1 MSNDTTAWADKL
13 DFDDPLTSPL
23 EREEAIRALLTRRL
37 NAVARPSPEIN
48 QIHQAQVRGRESA
61 NALRGL
67 IGRAPRI
74 LEVIRGALREAF
86 SLDPDT
92 LLFTEPLP
100 PAPARKVN
108 SLTERALALLVQPN
122 VPLNINQF
130 TSLSLKDDPSKRL
143 TFTAR
148 EALVRVKDLALLVRF
163 ERAVAEYW
171 QQLARGSWLTRRE
184 RWVQLRTSLFA
195 ESAFLAHRTSQLT
208 DSGYDMVSKLL
219 QIPDAGLRQ
228 QAGGEWAAIQVSH
241 IMWPGTNRAMVQ
253 IPGAMHIYRD
263 GVVGGTPQVIYLPGL
278 FREFYEFDSF
288 NQMQCDLPLLVNGP
302 LSSVLWQCLPLRRR
316 HEACNTIGATP
327 LTFVRQ
333 PADAL
338 RTSASELLDGQ
349 WDNELACALSINH
362 GVMGI
367 QDAGQPAIAGIQRFL
382 RFIQKGRLRVVAFTR
397 LGRTL
402 EALLEWDY
410 KRRSGEIVFGRM
422 TPDLAFKT
430 QEAQLKRYEK
440 KLMALLDATDVGNA
454 SAAHQEFL
462 RLERQWQDQVAVARK
477 WSQGPLE
484 RVFQKAYWLEQPEG
498 SRSRGSLVAQ
508 AQCGALLGEAQ
519 MQHRLSLISRAHL
532 ECLDAV
538 LNEAWVPGANATD
551 SCVLQVS
558 VGCEAARLYPLL
570 GAVVVTTQA
579 ARTQPAALHPVV
591 LCVMGQHGGLVAFD
605 SLNAFVAG
613 LEASLKSR
621 DGSVLWR
628 CIERHRREA
637 VRTAISLLP
646 EAAPLVV
653 SYTAIERYMLKD
665 LFIKQAQHHIALNRR
680 IDKGERL
687 FSEVS
692 DPQLSRMLLARELF
706 ECLQVPD
713 NDARTFALANIDLL
727 QAAATQ
733 AKKLPSWLG
742 IAAPAQRKHYKRLL
756 RRYLV
761 SIFAL
766 ETKLWQDLP
775 DLEPFARKAL
785 IAKLTEDGFYP
796 QLDIDTPVFDLPD
809 DVRSY
814 YEGWTSQGA
823 VGDRQIKT
831 VVSKERT
838 TFSMLQLALHNLDPG
853 ASWTRWRLNRA
864 RWLDPTWKEC
874 LSVSYLIE
882 MIASLNVGGEYDKQ
896 IRRAFYPSPGSS
908 FGLPQALVYRGIEQ
922 RAEMQLY
929 SAVRQGLND
938 WGQRLFTFA
947 MAARKAGDLKNDE
960 FDVQLAV
967 LRLVGVT
974 LKHDRH
980 IAGVLVIHDKPTGRC
995 VVYWPTAVASR
1006 VMVGYASLAEAEQA
1020 LNRLGALPANRT
1032 ELARLVAPGWEHQAV
1047 QGYPGESLQIE
1058 PRLPYSS
1065 QHGVLSGVRLIA
1077 VLVEFFL
1084 VKHKVPAAGLEAVE
1098 AQIKEQIAL
1107 QPESWL
1113 EVVITSH
1120 PNPAALLAHAR
1131 MFELQRRTQ
1140 ARSNSSQAL
1149 EEYRERRLREQ
1160 FDAAIRG
1167 LLSFVPVLGVG
1178 ISVYEMLLA
1187 ARRYHF
1193 SGSGHDAVDVVALT
1207 LFTFID
1213 VLSTFA
1219 PGPKGARVARGALP
1233 RYNGNTVALSG
1244 LKAPSVKPT
1253 HLLARF
1259 KSTEVLEGAV
1269 ELKGPASKTQY
1280 VKNGQQLL
1288 AEGDDLYMVYQRK
1301 AESVVRF
1308 KESQNELV
1316 LNIHQPPEWLLGADA
1331 PQPGPS
1337 SGVLNPWHVQL
1348 DPLRDWYPPVV
1359 RAATENR
1366 VVQSSMVATH
1376 WFDWRV
1382 QVHATQ
1388 LSNSATPGVYHV
1400 QLNTEGAFYNAI
1412 YVGARYD
1419 TPAGGSGIGYYRLL
1433 DSGDQA
1439 PLTNIAFVTRDTQS
1453 VLLARTQIERWTS
1466 TAMSDQPIPVS
1477 RTATGEWLFHLPL
1490 FDRPLEY
1497 YLGRAFPSMTSA
1509 SREFAVARLIEEAG
1523 PPQLATASHLLN
1535 IRATLDEWLTP
1546 VHGRRGQT
1554 DDLLQLLRVN
1564 ERRNQYL
1571 YVGYEGKAP
1580 GFTRV
1585 DFTPPHP
1592 LNPAL
1597 QFGVI
1602 PVRTQRLDAE
1612 RAAVR
1617 TVLEQQGFTVQ
1628 DLSVRRPG
1636 GRAGEPSNESVVTH
1650 PHSNKIY
1657 YVAYQWLENGRMTLR
1672 TKLTDKWIR
1681 VAINAHPGS
1690 LLLMAVDSAMQ
1701 EQRLVR
1707 IVAGIQ
1713 WATKGRLNP
1722 TVYFVKLKP

>member
-1 MSNDTTAWADKL
+1 MSTDTTAWADKL
-13 DFDDPLTSPL
+13 DFDDPHTSSL
-23 EREEAIRALLTRRL
+23 ERDEAIRVLLTRRL
-37 NAVARPSPEIN
+37 NAVVHPSHEIN

-61 NALRGL
+61 KALSGL

-74 LEVIRGALREAF
+74 LGVIRGALREAF

-108 SLTERALALLVQPN
+108 SLTERALALLIQPN

-130 TSLSLKDDPSKRL
+130 TSLSLKDDPTKRL

-148 EALVRVKDLALLVRF
+148 EALVRVKDLALLARF

-171 QQLARGSWLTRRE
+171 QQLAHGSWLTRRE

-195 ESAFLAHRTSQLT
+195 ENAFLAHRTSQLT
-208 DSGYDMVSKLL
+208 DSGYDMLSKLL

-228 QAGGEWAAIQVSH
+228 KAGGEWAAIQVSH
-241 IMWPGTNRAMVQ
+241 IMWPGTNRAMVA
-253 IPGAMHIYRD
+253 IPGALHIYRD

-302 LSSVLWQCLPLRRR
+302 LSSALWQCLPLRRR

-327 LTFVRQ
+327 MTFVRQ
-333 PADAL
+333 HGDAL
-338 RTSASELLDGQ
+338 QNSARELLDGQ

-382 RFIQKGRLRVVAFTR
+382 RFIQKGRQRVVAFTR

-402 EALLEWDY
+402 DALLEWDY
-410 KRRSGEIVFGRM
+410 KRRSDEIVLGRL

-430 QEAQLKRYEK
+430 QQAQLKRYEK
-440 KLMALLDATDVGNA
+440 KLMGLLDAKDVGSP
-454 SAAHQEFL
+454 SADYQEFL

-477 WSQGPLE
+477 WAQSPLE
-484 RVFQKAYWLEQPEG
+484 RVFQSDYWLEKPEG
-498 SRSRGSLVAQ
+498 SRTRGSLVMQ
-508 AQCGALLGEAQ
+508 AQRDALLGEAQ
-519 MQHRLSLISRAHL
+519 MQHRLGLMSRAHL

-538 LNEAWVPGANATD
+538 LNEAWVPGAKSTD

-558 VGCEAARLYPLL
+558 VGGKATKLYPLL

-579 ARTQPAALHPVV
+579 ARTQPGALYPVV
-591 LCVMGQHGGLVAFD
+591 LYVMGQHGGLVTFD

-613 LEASLKSR
+613 LQASLKSR

-637 VRTAISLLP
+637 VRTSIGLLP
-646 EAAPLVV
+646 QTAALVV
-653 SYTAIERYMLKD
+653 SYTAIERYMFKD
-665 LFIKQAQHHIALNRR
+665 LFMKLTVHHIALNKR
-680 IDKGERL
+680 IDKGKRL

-713 NDARTFALANIDLL
+713 NDARTLALANIDLL

-742 IAAPAQRKHYKRLL
+742 IASPAERKHYKRLL

-796 QLDIDTPVFDLPD
+796 QLDIDTPLLDMPD
-809 DVRSY
+809 DVSTH

-838 TFSMLQLALHNLDPG
+838 TFSMLQLALHNLDPE
-853 ASWTRWRLNRA
+853 APWTRWRLNRA
-864 RWLDPTWKEC
+864 RWLDPTWKER
-874 LSVSYLIE
+874 LSVSYLIK

-908 FGLPQALVYRGIEQ
+908 FGLSQALIDRGFKQ

-929 SAVRQGLND
+929 SAVRQGLKD

-974 LKHDRH
+974 LEYDRH
-980 IAGVLVIHDKPTGRC
+980 IAGVLVIHDKPTGKC

-1006 VMVGYASLAEAEQA
+1006 VLVGYPSLAEAEQA
-1020 LNRLGALPANRT
+1020 LNRLGALPANLK

-1047 QGYPGESLQIE
+1047 QDYPGESLQVE
-1058 PRLPYSS
+1058 PRLPDSA
-1065 QHGVLSGVRLIA
+1065 QHRLTGGVDLIA

-1084 VKHKVPAAGLEAVE
+1084 LKHKDPAAGLEAVE
-1098 AQIKEQIAL
+1098 AQIEEQIAL

-1113 EVVITSH
+1113 EVVTTSH
-1120 PNPAALLAHAR
+1120 SNPTALLAHAR
-1131 MFELQRRTQ
+1131 VFELQRRTQ

-1149 EEYRERRLREQ
+1149 GEYRERRLREQ
-1160 FDAAIRG
+1160 FEATIRG
-1167 LLSFVPVLGVG
+1167 LLAFIPVLGVG
-1178 ISVYEMLLA
+1178 ISLYEMLLA
-1187 ARRYHF
+1187 ARRYHL

-1207 LFTFID
+1207 LFAFID

-1233 RYNGNTVALSG
+1233 RYKGNTLALTG
-1244 LKAPSVKPT
+1244 LKAPSTKPT

-1259 KSTEVLEGAV
+1259 KSTDVLEGAV

-1288 AEGDDLYMVYQRK
+1288 AEGGELYTVYQRK

-1316 LNIHQPPEWLLGADA
+1316 LNIHQPPEWLLGADT
-1331 PQPGPS
+1331 PQPVAGSSSAARQPWPAAVPTWRPS
-1337 SGVLNPWHVQL
+1337 TARGV
-1348 DPLRDWYPPVV
+1348 
-1359 RAATENR
+1359 TESAIL
-1366 VVQSSMVATH
+1366 QSSAMGDH
-1376 WFDWRV
+1376 WFSWRISPGLD
-1382 QVHATQ
+1382 ADFA
-1388 LSNSATPGVYHV
+1388 SAAPGVFYIGKDARRGPHHV
-1400 QLNTEGAFYNAI
+1400 LRVAPVYTNIRDPSN
-1412 YVGARYD
+1412 V
-1419 TPAGGSGIGYYRLL
+1419 YYRLL
-1433 DSGDQA
+1433 PQGDQA
-1439 PLTNIAFVTRDTQS
+1439 PLTGIVFITRDWTPVS
-1453 VLLARTQIERWTS
+1453 AARVDIGRWTA
-1466 TAMSDQPIPVS
+1466 TELAEQPLPAS
-1477 RTATGEWLFHLPL
+1477 YNTLTNQWRFHARL
-1490 FDRPLEY
+1490 FDRPLQQY
-1497 YLGRAFPSMTSA
+1497 IGTAFPTMTVNSQRFTA
-1509 SREFAVARLIEEAG
+1509 ERLIELSG
-1523 PPQLATASHLLN
+1523 STRQVTATHLLN
-1535 IRATLDEWLTP
+1535 VRSTLDTWLTP
-1546 VHGRRGQT
+1546 TQGNIGQT
-1554 DDLLQLLRVN
+1554 DDLLRMLRPTDKPYTRVHI
-1564 ERRNQYL
+1564 
-1571 YVGYEGKAP
+1571 GYEDQAP

-1585 DFTPPHP
+1585 DFNVAGLDPS
-1592 LNPAL
+1592 LL
-1597 QFGVI
+1597 FGGRSVA
-1602 PVRTQRLDAE
+1602 VERSTAQ
-1612 RAAVR
+1612 RAAIKS
-1617 TVLEQQGFTVQ
+1617 VLEQQGFN
-1628 DLSVRRPG
+1628 VREVKVKH
-1636 GRAGEPSNESVVTH
+1636 GRAMDDLIATH
-1650 PHSNKIY
+1650 PNSNQLYYVSPSWVEEGSIQLNTRLSDLWFSDALSKHSNALPLQG
-1657 YVAYQWLENGRMTLR
+1657 V
-1672 TKLTDKWIR
+1672 KLALDE
-1681 VAINAHPGS
+1681 G
-1690 LLLMAVDSAMQ
+1690 
-1701 EQRLVR
+1701 RLVR

-1713 WATKGRLNP
+1713 WPTKRTLSP
-1722 TVYFVKLKP
+1722 TVYFVKVSPSPR

>member
-1 MSNDTTAWADKL
+1 MSTDTTAWADKL
-13 DFDDPLTSPL
+13 DFDDPGTSPL
-23 EREEAIRALLTRRL
+23 ERDEAIRALLTRRL
-37 NAVARPSPEIN
+37 NAVAHPSHEIN
-48 QIHQAQVRGRESA
+48 QIQQAQVRGRESA
-61 NALRGL
+61 KALSGL

-74 LEVIRGALREAF
+74 LGVIRGALREAF

-130 TSLSLKDDPSKRL
+130 TSLSLKDEPTKRL
-143 TFTAR
+143 AFTAR
-148 EALVRVKDLALLVRF
+148 QALVRVKDLALLALL

-171 QQLARGSWLTRRE
+171 QQLAYGSWLTRRE

-195 ESAFLAHRTSQLT
+195 ENAFLAHRTSQLT

-219 QIPDAGLRQ
+219 QIPDGGLRQ

-241 IMWPGTNRAMVQ
+241 IMWPGTNRAMVP

-263 GVVGGTPQVIYLPGL
+263 GVVGATPQVIYLPGL

-288 NQMQCDLPLLVNGP
+288 NQLQCDLPLLVNGP

-327 LTFVRQ
+327 MTFVRQ
-333 PADAL
+333 HGDAL

-367 QDAGQPAIAGIQRFL
+367 QDAGQPAIAGTQRFL
-382 RFIQKGRLRVVAFTR
+382 RFIQKGRLRLVAFTR

-402 EALLEWDY
+402 DALLEWDY
-410 KRRSGEIVFGRM
+410 KRRSDEIVLGRL

-430 QEAQLKRYEK
+430 QEAQLQRYEK
-440 KLMALLDATDVGNA
+440 KLMGLLDNTDVGIA
-454 SAAHQEFL
+454 STAYQEFL
-462 RLERQWQDQVAVARK
+462 SLERQWQDQVAVARK

-508 AQCGALLGEAQ
+508 AQRGALLGEAQ
-519 MQHRLSLISRAHL
+519 MQHRLSLMSRAHL
-532 ECLDAV
+532 DCLDAV

-558 VGCEAARLYPLL
+558 VGCEATKSYSLL

-605 SLNAFVAG
+605 SLNAFVQG
-613 LEASLKSR
+613 LQASLKSR
-621 DGSVLWR
+621 DSSVLWR
-628 CIERHRREA
+628 CVERHRREA
-637 VRTAISLLP
+637 LRTAISLLP
-646 EAAPLVV
+646 EATPLVV
-653 SYTAIERYMLKD
+653 SYIAIERYVLKD
-665 LFIKQAQHHIALNRR
+665 LFIKQAQHHIALNKR

-692 DPQLSRMLLARELF
+692 DPQLSRMLLARDLF

-713 NDARTFALANIDLL
+713 NDARTLALANIDLL

-733 AKKLPSWLG
+733 AKKLPPWLG
-742 IAAPAQRKHYKRLL
+742 IASSAQRKHYKRLL

-785 IAKLTEDGFYP
+785 IAKLTEGGFYP
-796 QLDIDTPVFDLPD
+796 QLDIETPLFDMPD
-809 DVRSY
+809 DVSTHY
-814 YEGWTSQGA
+814 DGWTSQGA

-838 TFSMLQLALHNLDPG
+838 TFSMLQLALHNLDPE
-853 ASWTRWRLNRA
+853 APWTRWRLNRA
-864 RWLDPTWKEC
+864 RWLDPTWKER
-874 LSVSYLIE
+874 LSVSYLIK
-882 MIASLNVGGEYDKQ
+882 MIASLDVGGEYDKL

-908 FGLPQALVYRGIEQ
+908 FGLSQALIDRGFKQ

-960 FDVQLAV
+960 FEVQLAV

-974 LKHDRH
+974 LEYDRH
-980 IAGVLVIHDKPTGRC
+980 IAGILVIHDKPTGKC

-1006 VMVGYASLAEAEQA
+1006 VLVGYASLAEAEQA
-1020 LNRLGALPANRT
+1020 LNRLGALPANLK
-1032 ELARLVAPGWEHQAV
+1032 EVARLVAPGWEHQAV
-1047 QGYPGESLQIE
+1047 QDYPDESLGVE
-1058 PRLPYSS
+1058 PRLPYSE
-1065 QHGVLSGVRLIA
+1065 QLPPGGVRLVA

-1084 VKHKVPAAGLEAVE
+1084 LKHKVPAAGLEAVE

-1107 QPESWL
+1107 QPERWL
-1113 EVVITSH
+1113 EVVATSH
-1120 PNPAALLAHAR
+1120 SNPTALLAHAR
-1131 MFELQRRTQ
+1131 VFELQRRTQ

-1149 EEYRERRLREQ
+1149 EEYRERRLGEQ
-1160 FDAAIRG
+1160 FEATIRG
-1167 LLSFVPVLGVG
+1167 LLAFIPVLGVG

-1187 ARRYHF
+1187 ARRFHF
-1193 SGSGHDAVDVVALT
+1193 NGSDHDAVDVVALT
-1207 LFTFID
+1207 LFAFID

-1219 PGPKGARVARGALP
+1219 PGPKGARVARAALP
-1233 RYNGNTVALSG
+1233 RYKGNTVALTG
-1244 LKAPSVKPT
+1244 LKAPSAKPT

-1259 KSTEVLEGAV
+1259 KSTDALEGAV

-1288 AEGDDLYMVYQRK
+1288 ADGGDLYTVYQRK

-1337 SGVLNPWHVQL
+1337 SGVLNPWRVQVE
-1348 DPLRDWYPPVV
+1348 PLRDWYPPVV

-1366 VVQSSMVATH
+1366 IVRSSMVATH

-1382 QVHATQ
+1382 QVQATQ
-1388 LSNSATPGVYHV
+1388 LSDSAIPGVYHV
-1400 QLNTEGAFYNAI
+1400 QLDTPGAFYNAI

-1419 TPAGGSGIGYYRLL
+1419 TQAGGSGVGYYRLL

-1439 PLTNIAFVTRDTQS
+1439 PLTDIAFVTRDTQS
-1453 VLLARTQIERWTS
+1453 VLLARTQIERWAS

-1477 RTATGEWLFHLPL
+1477 RTATGEWLFHAPL

-1497 YLGRAFPSMTSA
+1497 YVHTAFSSMTSA
-1509 SREFAVARLIEEAG
+1509 SREFAVARLIELSG

-1535 IRATLDEWLTP
+1535 IRATLDDWLTS
-1546 VHGRRGQT
+1546 VQGRRGQT

-1592 LNPAL
+1592 LNPDL
-1597 QFGVI
+1597 QFGVT

-1636 GRAGEPSNESVVTH
+1636 GRAGEPSHESVVTH

-1657 YVAYQWLENGRMTLR
+1657 YVAYQWLEHGRMTVR

-1681 VAINAHPGS
+1681 VAIKAHPNS
-1690 LLLMAVDSAMQ
+1690 LLLMAVHSAMQ

-1713 WATKGRLNP
+1713 WATKGNLNP